1 MSHGVP
7 DGACSYIFLMGY
19 YLKGLFILL
28 EDVIAHQSMYMSDY
42 IILFFSS
49 ITSKNNFLYQSKYD
63 LICFAKTAAFGLCQ
77 QLKQIPFTNLKR
89 LACLTCAIAVKYS
102 IVNFSHVTHCTYFSK
117 FLWEVSDNGLVSIEG
132 RTCFVLFL
140 RTSLCDSGKV
150 HLKFLRA
157 ATLFAFNL
165 LPIIE
170 AKGILTESFE
180 HSQAFES
187 SLKLLN
193 MDF

>member
-1 MSHGVP
+1 M
-7 DGACSYIFLMGY
+7 
-19 YLKGLFILL
+19 
-28 EDVIAHQSMYMSDY
+28 
-42 IILFFSS
+42 
-49 ITSKNNFLYQSKYD
+49 
-63 LICFAKTAAFGLCQ
+63 
-77 QLKQIPFTNLKR
+77 
-89 LACLTCAIAVKYS
+89 IAVKYS

-117 FLWEVSDNGLVSIEG
+117 LLWEVSDNGLVSIEG

-165 LPIIE
+165 RPIIE
-170 AKGILTESFE
+170 VKGILTESFE

-193 MDF
+193 IDF